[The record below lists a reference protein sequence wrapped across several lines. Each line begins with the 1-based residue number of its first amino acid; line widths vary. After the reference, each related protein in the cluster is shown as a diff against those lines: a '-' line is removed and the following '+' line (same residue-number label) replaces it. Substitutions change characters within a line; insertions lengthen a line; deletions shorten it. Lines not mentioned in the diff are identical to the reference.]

1 MRFSLLGRL
10 REFLLKNGREIMP
23 NNFTV
28 VERQ

>member
-28 VERQ
+28 V